1 MIVQYNKIAPEN
13 RTLVKSI
20 ESKAYIGYVR
30 YLLLKR
36 WPFERVR
43 KELMRLGLA
52 WNDQG
57 DYETYFR
64 EVLYPLIQKSNLTKY
79 YKKYR
84 FGMKDETLSYGSTF
98 GRSEKDRA
106 AFIDILKLLEIEQF
120 FAEEIAFH
128 YGGALNIPN
137 HPKTGEPLI
146 SRDKPIDLV
155 ELLQNPKRHKIEQLL
170 VEGYSPKQISE
181 HLFQRYDIELT
192 AEEIK
197 VYAKSFFNVKRQD
210 IQRLID
216 SLQLEK
222 ESLDNRLIEVRRRP
236 TSDFSFGERF
246 EVISAISGKIE
257 ELNGMIRRLSG
268 VHTGATYNAAVLE
281 VTDMREMFK
290 DVMTRA
296 HRRFRDMDERTED
309 DVVAPL
315 KNVMD
320 MMVKA
325 TDKILGIEDALS
337 QKQTKSI
344 NEEMLEVIMP
354 TLDRI
359 EREEREAQYAYS
371 DEVKKKDKNKDDD
384 TSKERIIG
392 FD

>member
-1 MIVQYNKIAPEN
+1 MIVQYNKIAPEH

-20 ESKAYIGYVR
+20 ESKAYIGYIR

-52 WNDQG
+52 WNDQE
-57 DYETYFR
+57 DFETYFR
-64 EVLYPLIQKSNLTKY
+64 EVLYPLIQKFGLTKY

-84 FGMKDETLSYGSTF
+84 FGMTGETLTFENTF
-98 GRSEKDRA
+98 GRSEKDRVSFA
-106 AFIDILKLLEIEQF
+106 DLLKQLEIEQF
-120 FAEEIAFH
+120 FADEIMVY
-128 YGGALNIPN
+128 YGGSHNIPN
-137 HPKTGEPLI
+137 HPQTGEPLI
-146 SRDKPIDLV
+146 SRERPVDLV

-170 VEGYSPKQISE
+170 VEGYSPKQIAD

-192 AEEIK
+192 PNEIK
-197 VYAKSFFNVKRQD
+197 VYAKSFFNVRRQD

-216 SLQLEK
+216 SLQQEKDDLE
-222 ESLDNRLIEVRRRP
+222 SRLIEVRRKS

-246 EVISAISGKIE
+246 EVISAMTGKIE
-257 ELNGMIRRLSG
+257 QVNEMIRKLSG
-268 VHTGATYNAAVLE
+268 VHTGAAYNAAVLE
-281 VTDMREMFK
+281 TSDMREMFK

-296 HRRFRDMDERTED
+296 HRRFREMDERTED
-309 DVVAPL
+309 DVVTPL

-325 TDKILGIEDALS
+325 TDKILGIEEVLN

-359 EREEREAQYAYS
+359 EREEREAQHAYT
-371 DEVKKKDKNKDDD
+371 EALKNKSDDD
-384 TSKERIIG
+384 DDEDEIIG